1 MAEAVVIP
9 GGKGGPATSEV
20 PLDFDDS
27 PEEAEFRAE
36 VRAWLKQHAEP
47 RRSGQVTQLD
57 PQARLERARRF
68 LAAKGAQGYSAITM
82 PKELGG
88 LGGTEIQELIFLQE
102 QAQFDI
108 DTLHGSDF
116 FAVGLELCGGT
127 IMRCGTEEQRRRFIG
142 PLLRGE
148 EIWCQLFSE
157 PGCGSDLA
165 AVRTRAVRDG
175 DDWLVTGQKVWTTGG
190 HFSDYGLALTRTDP
204 TVPKHQGLTMFIIDM
219 KQPGVEVRP
228 IRQMS
233 GEAEFNE
240 VFLDKVRVLDSF
252 RIGPVG
258 GGWKVAL
265 TTLGQERSTAAAL
278 SFVEWQRLL
287 ELAQKTMLN
296 GQPAIA
302 DGRIRERLAECW
314 LNNFGVRLLSYR
326 NQTALAHG
334 AVPGPQESMAKFI
347 ITQQGQRS
355 AITALDM
362 LGTLG
367 SLSAKMLGEDWHP
380 IEYAW
385 FWSPAFRIAGG
396 TDEILHNI
404 LAERVLGLPAETR
417 VDREAPFNQLSA

>member
-1 MAEAVVIP
+1 
-9 GGKGGPATSEV
+9 
-20 PLDFDDS
+20 LDFDDS
-27 PEEAEFRAE
+27 PEEAQFRAE

-47 RRSGQVTQLD
+47 RRSGQLAQLD
-57 PQARLERARRF
+57 PQARFERARSL
-68 LAAKGAQGYSAITM
+68 LAAKGAKGYSAITW

-88 LGGTEIQELIFLQE
+88 LGGTEIQNLIFLQE
-102 QAQFDI
+102 QTQFDI

-127 IMRCGTEEQRRRFIG
+127 IMRCGTEEQRRRFIA

-157 PGCGSDLA
+157 PACGSDLA

-175 DDWLVTGQKVWTTGG
+175 ADWLVTGQKVWTTGG

-204 TVPKHQGLTMFIIDM
+204 AVPKHQGLTMFIVDM

-240 VFLDKVRVLDSF
+240 VFLDNVHVLDSF
-252 RIGPVG
+252 RVGPIG

-278 SFVEWQRLL
+278 SFVEWQQLL
-287 ELAQKTMLN
+287 ALAQNTMMN

-326 NQTALAHG
+326 NQTALARG
-334 AVPGPQESMAKFI
+334 AVPGPQESMAKLI

-367 SLSAKMLGEDWHP
+367 SLSATMLGEQWSP
-380 IEYAW
+380 IQDAW
-385 FWSPAFRIAGG
+385 YWSPAFRIAGG
-396 TDEILHNI
+396 TDEILRNI
-404 LAERVLGLPAETR
+404 LAERVLGLPAEAR
-417 VDREAPFNQLSA
+417 VDRKVPFNQLSA

>member
-1 MAEAVVIP
+1 MRSSGAAVRVKEIP
-9 GGKGGPATSEV
+9 M
-20 PLDFDDS
+20 DFDDT

-36 VRAWLKQHAEP
+36 VRAWLAQNVEP
-47 RRSGQVTQLD
+47 RPNGSVLD
-57 PQARLERARRF
+57 LDARFARARRF
-68 LAAKGAQGYSAITM
+68 LAAKGAKGYAAITW
-82 PKELGG
+82 PTQFGG
-88 LGGTEIQELIFLQE
+88 LGGTEIQDIIFLQE
-102 QAQFDI
+102 QAKVDI
-108 DTLHGSDF
+108 PTMHGSDF
-116 FAVGLELCGGT
+116 FSVGINLCGTT
-127 IMRCGTEEQRRRFIG
+127 ILKCGTDEQRQRFLPRIA
-142 PLLRGE
+142 RAE

-157 PGCGSDLA
+157 PSGGSDLA

-175 DDWLVTGQKVWTTGG
+175 DDWLLTGQKVWTTGG
-190 HFSDYGLALTRTDP
+190 HYSDYGLALTRTDP
-204 TVPKHQGLTMFIIDM
+204 AVPKHQGLTMFIIDM

-240 VFLDKVRVLDSF
+240 VFLDSVRVLDSF
-252 RIGPVG
+252 RVGPVG

-278 SFVEWQRLL
+278 SFVEWQHLL
-287 ELAQKTMLN
+287 ALAQTTMMN

-326 NQTALAHG
+326 NQTALARG
-334 AVPGPQESMAKFI
+334 AVPGPQESMAKLI

-367 SLSAKMLGEDWHP
+367 SLSATMLGDQWSP
-380 IEYAW
+380 IVHAW
-385 FWSPAFRIAGG
+385 YWSPAFRIAGG
-396 TDEILHNI
+396 TDEILRNI
-404 LAERVLGLPAETR
+404 LAERVLGLPAEAR
-417 VDREAPFNQLSA
+417 VDRKVPFNQLSA

>member
-1 MAEAVVIP
+1 M
-9 GGKGGPATSEV
+9 
-20 PLDFDDS
+20 DFDDS

-36 VRAWLKQHAEP
+36 VRAWLQQHAQP
-47 RRSGQVTQLD
+47 RKSGQGPQLD
-57 PQARLERARRF
+57 PQVRFERARRF
-68 LAAKGAQGYSAITM
+68 LAAKGARGYSAITW

-88 LGGTEIQELIFLQE
+88 LGGTEIQNLIFLQE

-108 DTLHGSDF
+108 ETLHGSDF

-127 IMRCGTEEQRRRFIG
+127 IMRCGTEEQRRRFIA

-157 PGCGSDLA
+157 PACGSDLA

-175 DDWLVTGQKVWTTGG
+175 ADWRITGQKVWTTGG

-204 TVPKHQGLTMFIIDM
+204 AVPKHQGLTMFIVDM

-240 VFLDKVRVLDSF
+240 VFLDNVHVPDSF
-252 RIGPVG
+252 RVGPVD

-278 SFVEWQRLL
+278 SFVEWQHLL
-287 ELAQKTMLN
+287 ALARETQMN
-296 GQPAIA
+296 GEPAIA

-326 NQTALAHG
+326 NQTALTRG

-362 LGTLG
+362 LGPLG
-367 SLSAKMLGEDWHP
+367 SLSAEKLDERWQSIQH
-380 IEYAW
+380 AW
-385 FWSPAFRIAGG
+385 YWSPAFRIAGG

-404 LAERVLGLPAETR
+404 LAERVLGLPPDSR
-417 VDREAPFNQLSA
+417 VDRKLPFNQLLA

>member
-1 MAEAVVIP
+1 
-9 GGKGGPATSEV
+9 
-20 PLDFDDS
+20 LDFDDS
-27 PEEAEFRAE
+27 PEEAEFRAV
-36 VRAWLKQHAEP
+36 VRAWLQHHAEP
-47 RRSGQVTQLD
+47 RTSGRAAQLD
-57 PQARLERARRF
+57 PQARLSRAKRY
-68 LAAKGAQGYSAITM
+68 LAAKGAQGYSAITW

-88 LGGTEIQELIFLQE
+88 LGGTEIQNLIFMQE

-108 DTLHGSDF
+108 ETLHGSDF

-127 IMRCGTEEQRRRFIG
+127 LMRCGSEEQRRRFIA

-157 PGCGSDLA
+157 PACGSDLA

-175 DDWLVTGQKVWTTGG
+175 ADWRVTGQKVWTTGG
-190 HFSDYGLALTRTDP
+190 HFSDFGLALTRTDP
-204 TVPKHQGLTMFIIDM
+204 AVPKHQGLTMFVIDM

-233 GEAEFNE
+233 GESDFNA
-240 VFLDKVRVLDSF
+240 VFLDNVPVLDAF

-278 SFVEWQRLL
+278 SFVEWQQLL
-287 ELAQKTMLN
+287 ALSRGTLVN

-314 LNNFGVRLLSYR
+314 LNNFGVRLMSYR
-326 NQTALAHG
+326 NQTALGRG
-334 AVPGPQESMAKFI
+334 AVPGPKESMAKLV

-355 AITALDM
+355 AIAALDM
-362 LGTLG
+362 LGALG
-367 SLSAKMLGEDWHP
+367 SLSAAELGEEWRE
-380 IEYAW
+380 IERAW
-385 FWSPAFRIAGG
+385 YWSPAFRIAGG
-396 TDEILHNI
+396 SDEILRNI
-404 LAERVLGLPAETR
+404 LAERVLGLPAEAR
-417 VDREAPFNQLSA
+417 VDRDVPFNQLST

>member
-1 MAEAVVIP
+1 M
-9 GGKGGPATSEV
+9 
-20 PLDFDDS
+20 DFDDS

-36 VRAWLKQHAEP
+36 VRAWLQQHAEP
-47 RRSGQVTQLD
+47 RESGHVSPLD
-57 PQARLERARRF
+57 PEARLERAKRF
-68 LAAKGAQGYSAITM
+68 LAARGAKGYSAITW

-88 LGGTEIQELIFLQE
+88 LGGTEVQNLIFLQE

-127 IMRCGTEEQRRRFIG
+127 LMRCGSEEQKQRFIA

-157 PGCGSDLA
+157 PACGSDLA

-175 DDWLVTGQKVWTTGG
+175 DDWRVTGQKVWTTGG

-204 TVPKHQGLTMFIIDM
+204 AVPKHQGLTMFIIDM

-233 GEAEFNE
+233 GESDFNA
-240 VFLDKVRVLDSF
+240 VFLDNVRVSDAF

-258 GGWKVAL
+258 GGWRVAL

-278 SFVEWQRLL
+278 SFVEWQQLL
-287 ELAQKTMLN
+287 LLAQSTMMN
-296 GQPAIA
+296 GQPAIV
-302 DGRIRERLAECW
+302 DGRIRERVAECW
-314 LNNFGVRLLSYR
+314 LNNFGVRLMSYR
-326 NQTALAHG
+326 NQTALARG
-334 AVPGPQESMAKFI
+334 AVPGPQESMAKLI

-355 AITALDM
+355 AIAALDM

-367 SLSAKMLGEDWHP
+367 SLSAAMLGEQWRQ
-380 IEYAW
+380 IERAW
-385 FWSPAFRIAGG
+385 YWSPAFRIAGG
-396 TDEILHNI
+396 TDEILRNI
-404 LAERVLGLPAETR
+404 LAERVLGLPPEAR
-417 VDREAPFNQLSA
+417 IDRDVPFNEMSA

>member
-1 MAEAVVIP
+1 
-9 GGKGGPATSEV
+9 
-20 PLDFDDS
+20 
-27 PEEAEFRAE
+27 
-36 VRAWLKQHAEP
+36 
-47 RRSGQVTQLD
+47 
-57 PQARLERARRF
+57 
-68 LAAKGAQGYSAITM
+68 
-82 PKELGG
+82 
-88 LGGTEIQELIFLQE
+88 
-102 QAQFDI
+102 
-108 DTLHGSDF
+108 
-116 FAVGLELCGGT
+116 
-127 IMRCGTEEQRRRFIG
+127 MRCGTEEQRRRFIA

-157 PGCGSDLA
+157 PACGSDLA

-175 DDWLVTGQKVWTTGG
+175 ADWLVTGQKVWTTGG
-190 HFSDYGLALTRTDP
+190 HFSDYGLALTRTDSA
-204 TVPKHQGLTMFIIDM
+204 VPKHQGLTMFIIDM

-240 VFLDKVRVLDSF
+240 VFLDNVRVLDSF
-252 RIGPVG
+252 RVGPVD

-278 SFVEWQRLL
+278 SFVEWQQLL
-287 ELAQKTMLN
+287 ALAQNTMMN

-326 NQTALAHG
+326 NQTALARG
-334 AVPGPQESMAKFI
+334 AVPGPQESMAKLI

-367 SLSAKMLGEDWHP
+367 SLSATMLGEQWSP
-380 IEYAW
+380 IEHAW
-385 FWSPAFRIAGG
+385 YWSPAFRIAGG
-396 TDEILHNI
+396 TDEILRNI
-404 LAERVLGLPAETR
+404 LAERVLGLPAEAR
-417 VDREAPFNQLSA
+417 VDRKVPFNQLSA

>member
-1 MAEAVVIP
+1 
-9 GGKGGPATSEV
+9 
-20 PLDFDDS
+20 LDFDDS

-36 VRAWLKQHAEP
+36 VRAWLEQHAEP
-47 RRSGQVTQLD
+47 RKSGRIAELD

-68 LAAKGAQGYSAITM
+68 LAAKGAKGYSAITA

-88 LGGTEIQELIFLQE
+88 LGGTEIQNLIFLQE
-102 QAQFDI
+102 QARFEI

-127 IMRCGTEEQRRRFIG
+127 IMRCGSEEQRQRFIA

-157 PGCGSDLA
+157 PACGSDLA

-175 DDWLVTGQKVWTTGG
+175 ADWRVTGQKVWTTGG

-204 TVPKHQGLTMFIIDM
+204 AVPKHQGLTMFIIDM

-240 VFLDKVRVLDSF
+240 VFLDNVHVLDSL
-252 RIGPVG
+252 RVGAVG

-265 TTLGQERSTAAAL
+265 TTLGQERSTAAGL
-278 SFVEWQRLL
+278 SFFEWRQLL
-287 ELAQKTMLN
+287 ALAQRTPMN

-302 DGRIRERLAECW
+302 DGRVRERLAECW
-314 LNNFGVRLLSYR
+314 LNNFGMRLASYR
-326 NQTALAHG
+326 NQTALSRG
-334 AVPGPQESMAKFI
+334 AVPGPQESMAKLI
-347 ITQQGQRS
+347 ISQQGQRS
-355 AITALDM
+355 AVTALDI
-362 LGTLG
+362 LGTFGALG
-367 SLSAKMLGEDWHP
+367 GATLGEPWNQ
-380 IEYAW
+380 IETAW

-396 TDEILHNI
+396 TDEILRNI
-404 LAERVLGLPAETR
+404 LAERVLGLPAEPR
-417 VDREAPFNQLSA
+417 VDREVPFNQLNA

>member
-1 MAEAVVIP
+1 
-9 GGKGGPATSEV
+9 
-20 PLDFDDS
+20 LDFDDS

-36 VRAWLKQHAEP
+36 VRAWLQQHAEP
-47 RRSGQVTQLD
+47 RKSGHRQKLE
-57 PQARLERARRF
+57 PQARLERAKRF
-68 LAAKGAQGYSAITM
+68 LAAKGAKGYSAITG

-88 LGGTEIQELIFLQE
+88 LGGTEIQNLIFLQE
-102 QAQFDI
+102 QTQFDI

-116 FAVGLELCGGT
+116 FAVGLELCAGT
-127 IMRCGTEEQRRRFIG
+127 IMRCATEEQRRRFIA

-157 PGCGSDLA
+157 PACGSDLA

-175 DDWLVTGQKVWTTGG
+175 ADWRVTGQKVWTTGG

-204 TVPKHQGLTMFIIDM
+204 AVPKHQGLTMFIIDM
-219 KQPGVEVRP
+219 KEPGVEVRP

-240 VFLDKVRVLDSF
+240 VFLDNVRVLDTF
-252 RIGPVG
+252 RVGPVG

-278 SFVEWQRLL
+278 SFIDWQQLL
-287 ELAQKTMLN
+287 ALAQSTTMN

-314 LNNFGVRLLSYR
+314 LNNFGVRLVSYR
-326 NQTALAHG
+326 NQTALSHG
-334 AVPGPQESMAKFI
+334 AVPGPQESMAKLI

-355 AITALDM
+355 AITALDI

-367 SLSAKMLGEDWHP
+367 SLTGSTLGEQWSQ
-380 IEYAW
+380 IEQAW
-385 FWSPAFRIAGG
+385 YWSPAFRIAGG
-396 TDEILHNI
+396 TDEILRNI
-404 LAERVLGLPAETR
+404 LAERVLGLPAEPR
-417 VDREAPFNQLSA
+417 VDREMPFNQLSA

>member
-1 MAEAVVIP
+1 
-9 GGKGGPATSEV
+9 
-20 PLDFDDS
+20 
-27 PEEAEFRAE
+27 
-36 VRAWLKQHAEP
+36 
-47 RRSGQVTQLD
+47 
-57 PQARLERARRF
+57 
-68 LAAKGAQGYSAITM
+68 
-82 PKELGG
+82 
-88 LGGTEIQELIFLQE
+88 
-102 QAQFDI
+102 
-108 DTLHGSDF
+108 
-116 FAVGLELCGGT
+116 
-127 IMRCGTEEQRRRFIG
+127 MRCGTDEQRRRFIA

-157 PGCGSDLA
+157 PACGSDLA

-175 DDWLVTGQKVWTTGG
+175 ADWLVTGQKVWTTGG

-204 TVPKHQGLTMFIIDM
+204 AVPKHQGLTMFIIDM

-240 VFLDKVRVLDSF
+240 VFLDDVRVLDSF
-252 RIGPVG
+252 RVGPVD

-278 SFVEWQRLL
+278 SFVEWQHLL
-287 ELAQKTMLN
+287 ALAQNTTMN

-326 NQTALAHG
+326 NQTALARG
-334 AVPGPQESMAKFI
+334 AVPGPQESMAKLI

-367 SLSAKMLGEDWHP
+367 SLSATMLGEQWSA
-380 IEYAW
+380 IEQAW
-385 FWSPAFRIAGG
+385 YWSPAFRIAGG
-396 TDEILHNI
+396 TDEILRNI
-404 LAERVLGLPAETR
+404 LAERVLGLPAEAR
-417 VDREAPFNQLSA
+417 VDRKAPFNQLSA

>member
-1 MAEAVVIP
+1 
-9 GGKGGPATSEV
+9 
-20 PLDFDDS
+20 LDFDDS
-27 PEEAEFRAE
+27 QAEAEFRAE
-36 VRAWLKQHAEP
+36 VRAWLQQHAEP
-47 RRSGQVTQLD
+47 RRSGHVAQLD
-57 PQARLERARRF
+57 PQARLERAKRF
-68 LAAKGAQGYSAITM
+68 LAAKGAKGYSAITW

-88 LGGTEIQELIFLQE
+88 LGGTEIQNLIFLQE

-127 IMRCGTEEQRRRFIG
+127 LMRCGSEEQQRRFIA

-157 PGCGSDLA
+157 PACGSDLA

-175 DDWLVTGQKVWTTGG
+175 ADWRVTGQKVWTTGG

-204 TVPKHQGLTMFIIDM
+204 EVPKHQGLTMFIVDM

-233 GEAEFNE
+233 GESDFNA
-240 VFLDKVRVLDSF
+240 VFLDNVRVLDSS

-258 GGWKVAL
+258 GGWRVAL
-265 TTLGQERSTAAAL
+265 TTLGQERSTAAGL
-278 SFVEWQRLL
+278 SFVEWQQLL
-287 ELAQKTMLN
+287 ALAQTTKMSE
-296 GQPAIA
+296 QPAIL

-314 LNNFGVRLLSYR
+314 LNNFGVRLMSYR
-326 NQTALAHG
+326 NQTALSRG
-334 AVPGPQESMAKFI
+334 AVPGPQESMAKLI

-355 AITALDM
+355 AIAALDM

-367 SLSAKMLGEDWHP
+367 SLSAAVLGEQWRQ
-380 IEYAW
+380 IERAW
-385 FWSPAFRIAGG
+385 FWAPAFRIAGG
-396 TDEILHNI
+396 TDEILRNI
-404 LAERVLGLPAETR
+404 LAERVLGLPPEAR
-417 VDREAPFNQLSA
+417 VDRDVPFNQLNA